1 MTTQVFVVD
10 TNVVVAGLITSS
22 DDSPVA
28 LLVDAML
35 SGAIVYLLSPELL
48 TEYRSVLL
56 RPRLTKWHG
65 LSEAEIDRLLVDLTT
80 NSMWREPSSGLPAP
94 DRGDDHLWAL
104 LGTYP
109 GSILITGD
117 RLLVESPPAES
128 SVILARTFIERFQST
143 DGPTR

>member
-65 LSEAEIDRLLVDLTT
+65 LSEAEIDRFLVDLTT
-80 NSMWREPSSGLPAP
+80 KPL
-94 DRGDDHLWAL
+94 
-104 LGTYP
+104 
-109 GSILITGD
+109 
-117 RLLVESPPAES
+117 
-128 SVILARTFIERFQST
+128 
-143 DGPTR
+143 